1 MKVRFCEHN
10 KGAFKTAKKLQES
23 FHKLDVKVKDCIK
36 KCGPCH
42 KTPFAVVEGK
52 TVCAIDRE
60 ELFRKIVAELEE
72 FKGKGDVSLLR

>member
-10 KGAFKTAKKLQES
+10 KGAFKSAKKLQEKYP
-23 FHKLDVKVKDCIK
+23 KLDVKIKDCIK

-60 ELFRKIVAELEE
+60 ELHRKIVAELDDLKV
-72 FKGKGDVSLLR
+72 KGAGGLAH